1 MKIAI
6 IGYGKMGKKIE
17 ELALNNNIDVVK
29 IIDIVNY
36 NEINH
41 INQTGAEVV
50 IEFTNPT
57 SVIDNIEHCFK
68 QNMPI
73 VTGTTG
79 WYNHFEKIEA
89 MQKQY
94 NGKLFYA
101 SNFSIGVHLFF
112 KIASE
117 LSLIMHNY
125 LDTYHVKIEETH
137 HTEKKDKP
145 SGTAL
150 ELLKIIGSN
159 LSLNTENINIE
170 SFRINNIVGN
180 HKAIFDSEI
189 DTITLEHNAKN
200 RKGFA
205 IGALKAAQF
214 LINKK
219 PGIYTMNNLI
229 QQHNEKN

>member
-6 IGYGKMGKKIE
+6 IGYGKMGKEIE
-17 ELALNNNIDVVK
+17 KLASKNNINIVK
-29 IIDIVNY
+29 IIDIDNY

-41 INQTGAEVV
+41 LNKTEAEVA

-68 QNMPI
+68 QNIPI

-79 WYNHFEKIEA
+79 WYNNLNQIEA

-117 LSLIMHNY
+117 LSKIMNNY
-125 LDTYHVKIEETH
+125 LDTYHIKIEETH

-150 ELLKIIGSN
+150 ELLKIIAQN
-159 LSLNTENINIE
+159 LGLNSEKITIE
-170 SFRINNIVGN
+170 SFRIDNIVGN

-189 DTITLEHNAKN
+189 DTIILEHNAKN

-205 IGALKAAQF
+205 IGALKAAEF
-214 LINKK
+214 LINNK

>member
-6 IGYGKMGKKIE
+6 IGYGKMGKELNK
-17 ELALNNNIDVVK
+17 LALNYNIDVVK
-29 IIDIVNY
+29 IIDINNS
-36 NEINH
+36 NEIKN
-41 INQTGAEVV
+41 IKQTEAEVA

-79 WYNHFEKIEA
+79 WYNHFDKIEA

-150 ELLKIIGSN
+150 ELLKIIAPN
-159 LSLNTENINIE
+159 LRLNNENINIE
-170 SFRINNIVGN
+170 SFRIDNIVGN

-189 DTITLEHNAKN
+189 DTIILEHSAKN

-205 IGALKAAQF
+205 IGALKAAEF
-214 LINKK
+214 LINNK

>member
-17 ELALNNNIDVVK
+17 ELALSYNIDVVK
-29 IIDIVNY
+29 IIDIENY
-36 NEINH
+36 HEINNL
-41 INQTGAEVV
+41 NQTGAEVA

-57 SVIDNIEHCFK
+57 SVINNIEQCFK

-79 WYNHFEKIEA
+79 WHDHLDNIEA

-112 KIASE
+112 KIATE
-117 LSLIMHNY
+117 LCLIMHNY

-137 HTEKKDKP
+137 HAEKKDKP

-150 ELLKIIGSN
+150 ELLKIMTSN
-159 LSLNTENINIE
+159 LCINSERITIE
-170 SFRINNIVGN
+170 AFRTNNIVGN

-189 DTITLEHNAKN
+189 DTIILEHNAKN
-200 RKGFA
+200 RIGFA

-214 LINKK
+214 LSKK
-219 PGIYTMNNLI
+219 EPGIYTMNHLI
-229 QQHNEKN
+229 QKHNEKN